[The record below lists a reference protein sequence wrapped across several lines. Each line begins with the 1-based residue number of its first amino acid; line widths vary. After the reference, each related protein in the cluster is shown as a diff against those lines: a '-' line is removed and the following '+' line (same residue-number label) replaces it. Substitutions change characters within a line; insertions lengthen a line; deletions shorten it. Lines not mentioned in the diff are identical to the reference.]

1 VSDTAGI
8 AARMLALDALL
19 LWHREGA
26 FLARTVHQLAEDQ
39 RRYPLE
45 EGDRGLA
52 QELALGVCRYHEL
65 LEASVLRFC
74 QKKPSREVLVL
85 LQLGAYQ
92 LFMLSRIPDHAVVH
106 TMVALA
112 RKRQSKQVGGFVNS
126 ILRKLQQE
134 GLVSAPGNKARDL
147 AIRYSHPQWLVK
159 KWLRELGP
167 DHTRARLQCALE
179 EPQQWIRINLSR
191 IQPQEFLQLEE
202 NPAQWLE
209 TSAQPLFGRY
219 FAVRH
224 LAPLLKSQAF
234 SDGLFS
240 VQDPASWKVCEL
252 LDVQKG
258 QRVLDYCAAPGGKTA
273 ALLESV
279 HGDVEMWACDINA
292 DRLAQVE
299 DVRQRL
305 GFDRLQLCL
314 LGGAGPL
321 PEPESFDR
329 VLVDAPCSNL
339 GVLARRPELK
349 ARLRPESL
357 QEHAHIQL
365 DVLSKAAELVKPQG
379 RLVYSTCSPEP
390 EETNEVVE
398 AFLASHTDF
407 QRQDEF
413 RIVPRYSPQNDEPEL
428 DGFYG
433 IALQRVLM
441 LCLCFVLALAG
452 GVSAAMPESEL
463 NLDSQAKA
471 EISSHKSSETFSVLY
486 MQAGAWVPLGSLS
499 AVLDQTVMSGLV
511 LTLPY
516 YGHWKMLASAEYASV
531 FAPENQLDLHVMRGR
546 AGLDHRYFGF
556 GLNLC
561 FVRAQDQQAA
571 EGYLLADN
579 ESDYGFWLA
588 LHSPDWQW
596 KNWLFRIGG
605 SWDVLWTQPRSSQ
618 FWSAGLSVGYAFP
631 W

>member
-1 VSDTAGI
+1 
-8 AARMLALDALL
+8 MLALDALL

-26 FLARTVHQLAEDQ
+26 FLARTVHKLAEDQ
-39 RRYPLE
+39 QRYPLE

-74 QKKPSREVLVL
+74 QKKPSREVLVM

-147 AIRYSHPQWLVK
+147 AVRYSHPLWLVK

-179 EPQQWIRINLSR
+179 EPRQWIRINLSR
-191 IQPQEFLQLEE
+191 IQPQDFLELEE

-209 TSAQPLFGRY
+209 KSPQALFGRY
-219 FAVRH
+219 FAVRQ
-224 LAPLLKSQAF
+224 LAPLLKSKAF

-258 QRVLDYCAAPGGKTA
+258 HRVLDYCAAPGGKTA
-273 ALLESV
+273 ALLESL
-279 HGDVEMWACDINA
+279 HGDVEMWACDISA
-292 DRLAQVE
+292 DRLVQVE

-305 GFDRLQLCL
+305 GFDKLKLCL
-314 LGGAGPL
+314 LDGDSPL
-321 PEPESFDR
+321 PEPAGFDR

-349 ARLRPESL
+349 ARIRPESL
-357 QEHAHIQL
+357 KEHARIQL
-365 DVLSKAAELVKPQG
+365 DVLGKAAEMVKPGG

-390 EETNEVVE
+390 EETDDVMT
-398 AFLASHTDF
+398 AFLASRSDF
-407 QRQDEF
+407 QRRDEF
-413 RIVPRYSPQNDEPEL
+413 RIVPRYSPKNEEPEL

-433 IALQRVLM
+433 IALQRLVM
-441 LCLCFVLALAG
+441 FCFCFMLALAG
-452 GVSAAMPESEL
+452 QSHSAQTEVHASQTETREE
-463 NLDSQAKA
+463 DSSNEHA
-471 EISSHKSSETFSVLY
+471 VLY
-486 MQAGAWVPLGSLS
+486 VQSGAWVPLGSLS
-499 AVLDQTVMSGLV
+499 DVLDHSVMTGLV

-516 YGHWKMLASAEYASV
+516 YGHWKMLASAQYASV
-531 FAPENQLDLHVMRGR
+531 FAPEHQLDLHVMRGR
-546 AGLDHRYFGF
+546 AGLDHKYFGF

-561 FVRAQDQQAA
+561 FVRAHDQQAA

-579 ESDYGFWLA
+579 ESDYGFWVSV
-588 LHSPDWQW
+588 HSPDWQW

-605 SWDVLWTQPRSSQ
+605 SWDVLWTQPRTSQ
-618 FWSAGLSVGYAFP
+618 FWSVGASAGYVLP